1 MMLLFRIGTIGLLM
15 ACFIWVTNINR
26 MCMLKVISLALL
38 FLIRLRFPL
47 DKSITYVLRSR
58 YGNLVVKELRKFEKV
73 DYSLRKCK
81 LDLTFLLSCLQ
92 NNIIP
97 KFLNFRVSNS
107 YLKSSRA
114 YHACQIKLLKEE
126 ISLKKIKN

>member
-1 MMLLFRIGTIGLLM
+1 MG
-15 ACFIWVTNINR
+15 
-26 MCMLKVISLALL
+26 MLKVTPLALL
-38 FLIRLRFPL
+38 LLIRLRFSL

-58 YGNLVVKELRKFEKV
+58 YGNFVVKELRKLEKV
-73 DYSLRKCK
+73 DYSLQKCK
-81 LDLTFLLSCLQ
+81 LDLTFVIACLH

-97 KFLNFRVSNS
+97 MFLNILVSNS

-126 ISLKKIKN
+126 ISLKNQELEHWRKISTTGKNN